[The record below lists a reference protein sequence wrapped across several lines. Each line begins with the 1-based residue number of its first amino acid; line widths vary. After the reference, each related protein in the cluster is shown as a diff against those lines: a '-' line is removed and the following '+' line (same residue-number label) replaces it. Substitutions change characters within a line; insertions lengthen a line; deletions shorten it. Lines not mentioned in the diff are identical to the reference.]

1 MTNNLAIFIINY
13 FLSAVVQSGSGFK
26 KFLECCCFV
35 NGEPYFC
42 TYSEVFIHFKI
53 LCFYD

>member
-1 MTNNLAIFIINY
+1 MTNNLAFLIITN
-13 FLSAVVQSGSGFK
+13 LQLAVMQSGSGFK
-26 KFLECCCFV
+26 KYLDCCCFV